1 MTTMA
6 DAREL
11 ARINE
16 LATRGHLS
24 SMALAVHA
32 SLLSEDFADFVSA
45 AWHVLEPQTPMR
57 WGWALEAITDH
68 LVAITE
74 GHITKLLINVPPG
87 MMKSLLV
94 NVMWPAWEWT
104 DPKRRHL
111 RYISTAHK
119 QDLAVRDNL
128 KCRRLITSRWYQERW
143 PVVLTSDQNAK
154 CLARGTQIS
163 MADGTLKNIENVREG
178 DRVLSYDV
186 ENHRLV
192 EDVVRHAWCNGAKPA
207 RRITLSDG
215 TAITATL
222 NHRFYSWDD
231 WLYVEHAAV
240 GAPYAVLKELPE
252 QRRSDEISVDDAVL
266 LALWLA
272 DGCKTQSSFAFMK
285 RDKRIQAY
293 VRDVAQRRG
302 WVLRELG
309 DDSFLLVSER
319 GHNGVEADTPMGVLK
334 RWLGAEHTGARS
346 RLAEQN
352 TRTIRVP
359 NAIMRSSNLIVAAF
373 LGAYLACDGTIVN
386 KKNHGVGIGSM
397 SERMI
402 RDLALLAKRF
412 GVRSRMDSGLASY
425 KRDGIKVTTGVG
437 WSLSIMGA
445 DEVPKLSVL
454 MPFMFGKAER
464 FAALLDYYA
473 AAQRKRGG
481 RNATIPPSALGTP
494 GWVRHDSP
502 LLERAAPEVRAKL
515 AGGLDWRRI
524 KKIEEVDEVETWH
537 LETAT
542 THLFFAEGLL
552 SHNTKFENSDTG
564 FREAMAFTSMTG
576 SRGDRVLIDDPLSVD
591 SGNSEADIEA
601 TERTFTEALPTRVN
615 DEERSAVVMIMQRIH
630 ERDPSG
636 IVLSRNLPYERLILP
651 MEYDPKRPCKT
662 SIGFKD
668 PRKKSGELLF
678 PERFSAKTV
687 ATLKATLGEYASAG
701 QLQQLPT
708 PRGGGMFKSKF
719 LKLWPASAELPDLQF
734 IVQSYDTA
742 FTETT
747 TNDPTA
753 CTVWAIFYHPTRN
766 VNCALLVDAWD
777 DHMNFPT
784 LRQRAIVDWRNVY
797 GGRRTKQGTDDPM
810 HPPKRA
816 DAMLVENKGSGI
828 DLINDLRR
836 AGLPAQ
842 SYNPGRSDK
851 VARAEAVL
859 PMYELELFY
868 VLESSKKGEAGQ
880 PVTWA
885 RPFTTELAKFGP
897 GAARD
902 DYVDTFT
909 QAARLLRD
917 MELLATPRIEV
928 EEDETFDYHAEKK
941 RRRNPYD
948 GASAA

>member
-1 MTTMA
+1 MTSLA

-16 LATRGHLS
+16 FASRGQLS
-24 SMALAVHA
+24 AMARAVQA

-45 AWHVLEPQTPMR
+45 AWPILEPQTPMR

-74 GHITKLLINVPPG
+74 GHITRLMVNVPPG

-119 QDLAVRDNL
+119 QDLAVRDNM
-128 KCRRLITSRWYQERW
+128 KCRRLITSEWYQSRW
-143 PVVLTSDQNAK
+143 PLILTADQNAK
-154 CLARGTQIS
+154 L
-163 MADGTLKNIENVREG
+163 
-178 DRVLSYDV
+178 
-186 ENHRLV
+186 
-192 EDVVRHAWCNGAKPA
+192 
-207 RRITLSDG
+207 
-215 TAITATL
+215 
-222 NHRFYSWDD
+222 
-231 WLYVEHAAV
+231 
-240 GAPYAVLKELPE
+240 
-252 QRRSDEISVDDAVL
+252 
-266 LALWLA
+266 
-272 DGCKTQSSFAFMK
+272 
-285 RDKRIQAY
+285 
-293 VRDVAQRRG
+293 
-302 WVLRELG
+302 
-309 DDSFLLVSER
+309 
-319 GHNGVEADTPMGVLK
+319 
-334 RWLGAEHTGARS
+334 
-346 RLAEQN
+346 
-352 TRTIRVP
+352 
-359 NAIMRSSNLIVAAF
+359 
-373 LGAYLACDGTIVN
+373 
-386 KKNHGVGIGSM
+386 
-397 SERMI
+397 
-402 RDLALLAKRF
+402 
-412 GVRSRMDSGLASY
+412 
-425 KRDGIKVTTGVG
+425 
-437 WSLSIMGA
+437 
-445 DEVPKLSVL
+445 
-454 MPFMFGKAER
+454 
-464 FAALLDYYA
+464 
-473 AAQRKRGG
+473 
-481 RNATIPPSALGTP
+481 
-494 GWVRHDSP
+494 
-502 LLERAAPEVRAKL
+502 
-515 AGGLDWRRI
+515 
-524 KKIEEVDEVETWH
+524 
-537 LETAT
+537 
-542 THLFFAEGLL
+542 
-552 SHNTKFENSDTG
+552 KFENTNTG
-564 FREAMAFTSMTG
+564 FREAMAFGSMTG

-601 TERTFTEALPTRVN
+601 TERTFTEALPTRLN
-615 DEERSAVVMIMQRIH
+615 DDERSAIVMIMQRIH

-651 MEYDPKRPCKT
+651 MEYDSKRPCKT

-668 PRKKSGELLF
+668 PRKKDGELLF

-687 ATLKATLGEYASAG
+687 ASLKAVLGEYAAAG

-708 PRGGGMFKSKF
+708 PRGGGMFKSKY
-719 LKLWPASAELPDLQF
+719 LKLWPAAAELPDLQY

-753 CTVWAIFYHPTRN
+753 CTVWAVFLHPTRN
-766 VNCALLVDAWD
+766 INCALLVDAWD

-784 LRQRAIVDWRNVY
+784 LRQRAISDWRNVY